1 MDYVNPPPV
10 TADPSMT
17 DVNDLD
23 QLDRSSDF
31 PVVQVKESHTLK
43 LDPAAIGQAGAI
55 AIVPPYQDMAVGD
68 KVAFTWQGYFQGT
81 PETAHREVLELK
93 AEHIGQPLKFVV
105 PLIEIISIPG
115 EHAIISY
122 RIEYAGTGLPD
133 ESERQTIDIV
143 KPVSALLPELAIKDY
158 TGGPVSPGRY
168 PDGLVLQIKT
178 VDTGIQEGD
187 WVLVYWAGS
196 ESAKSVTKALRVDHS
211 TLDNGDIEF
220 TIEPRWLTANA
231 GARVTVSYQYARAG
245 HAESGEP
252 RQLEISKP
260 LYLPPPP
267 VENVTPVGENRG
279 DLQANTSGAY
289 VTIPQDAEIGTSHV
303 EVHWEGNPNGGRG
316 SISVPVGGT
325 GRRFHVP
332 PDLIA
337 ANMSKEESARFSVS
351 YTVTPPGD
359 RSTAFHLRIEPLPR
373 SQYPNVQC
381 TQAVGNVTL
390 RLSSVPQTGADL
402 TIASWPFIAIGQQ
415 LTIQATGISHG
426 SAPVSITARDKIP
439 VTSDEFYKR
448 KIEAKLSLN
457 YLKSLKL
464 NEQFTIRAW
473 VSFDNGET
481 LTPFNDFRLTL
492 TS

>member
-10 TADPSMT
+10 IAAPSMT
-17 DVNDLD
+17 DVNDQGRLD
-23 QLDRSSDF
+23 KSSDF
-31 PVVQVKESHTLK
+31 PVAQIKESHTLK
-43 LDPAAIGQAGAI
+43 LDPATSRAGAI
-55 AIVPPYQDMAVGD
+55 AIVPPYPAMAIND
-68 KVAFTWQGYFQGT
+68 KIIFTWQGHFQGQ
-81 PETAHREVLELK
+81 PEHPHSDAITLK
-93 AEHIGQPLKFVV
+93 AEHLGQPLKFDV
-105 PLIEIISIPG
+105 PAIEIIGIQG

-122 RIEYAGTGLPD
+122 RVEYAGAEPPG

-187 WVLVYWAGS
+187 WVLVYWTGS
-196 ESAKSVTKALRVDHS
+196 ESAKSVTKAVRVDRS

-220 TIEPRWLTANA
+220 TIEPQWLTANA

-260 LYLPPPP
+260 LYLPAPP
-267 VENVTPVGENRG
+267 VEDVTPVGENRG

-289 VTIPQDAEIGTSHV
+289 VTIPQDAETGASHV

-316 SISVPVGGT
+316 SISVPVGGS

-332 PDLIA
+332 PALIA
-337 ANMSKEESARFSVS
+337 ANMSTDESARFPVT

-359 RSTAFHLRIEPLPR
+359 KSTSFNLLIEPLPR
-373 SQYPNVQC
+373 SQYPNTQC
-381 TQAVGNVTL
+381 TQAMGSGTL
-390 RLSSVPQTGADL
+390 RLSSVPLAGADL
-402 TIASWPFIAIGQQ
+402 TITQWPFIAIGQK

-426 SAPVSITARDKIP
+426 STPVSITVRDKKP

-448 KIEAKLSLN
+448 KIEEKLLLN

-464 NEQFTIRAW
+464 NEQFTIRVW
-473 VSFDNGET
+473 VSFDSGET
-481 LTPFNDFRLTL
+481 LTPFNDTRLTL
-492 TS
+492 VS